1 MSKGEK
7 ISYFQEW
14 QLLIKHRSKIKFL
27 IKRCTKVS
35 IWRGRHNKPISMRM
49 MNSRKFHLWS
59 HSMIK
64 SKTMITIRIMTSRI
78 TITRRDSNMIRI
90 TNKMINITIRIKN
103 TIRIR
108 TMIKAKLTTINLKTR
123 TMIKI
128 TIKITIKIKIKTTI
142 KITTNMGQITS
153 NKITTSRITII
164 TTMMLTT
171 KTITIIKTST
181 INSTLKKTNTRNGNR
196 ASKTPHPKKRRS
208 TDKNSKVFTRVTMKT
223 QHLTSKTR
231 AMIFSIWTLEWI

>member
-1 MSKGEK
+1 MSRGEK
-7 ISYFQEW
+7 ISCYQEW
-14 QLLIKHRSKIKFL
+14 QLLIKHRSKIKCL

-59 HSMIK
+59 HSMIN
-64 SKTMITIRIMTSRI
+64 SKTMITIRIMTNRI

-90 TNKMINITIRIKN
+90 TNKMINITIRISN
-103 TIRIR
+103 TIKIR
-108 TMIKAKLTTINLKTR
+108 TMIKAKLTTINLKSR

-128 TIKITIKIKIKTTI
+128 TIKTTI
-142 KITTNMGQITS
+142 KITTNMGLITS

-181 INSTLKKTNTRNGNR
+181 INSTLKKTSTRNGSR
-196 ASKTPHPKKRRS
+196 ANKTLPLRKRKS
-208 TDKNSKVFTRVTMKT
+208 TDKNSKVFTRVTMKI
-223 QHLTSKTR
+223 QHHTSKTR
-231 AMIFSIWTLEWI
+231 VMIFSIWTLEWI